1 MSLNSIDG
9 WRVDVREVDLGNG
22 LVIVANSKELAKF
35 PLARRNNST
44 TTIST
49 MIPTCIDAPDRAL
62 SNATNKIIDL
72 PEFRAF

>member
-1 MSLNSIDG
+1 VGFGGVGG

-22 LVIVANSKELAKF
+22 PVIVANSEELAKF

-49 MIPTCIDAPDRAL
+49 MIPACIDAPDRAL
-62 SNATNKIIDL
+62 SNGTNGIIDL